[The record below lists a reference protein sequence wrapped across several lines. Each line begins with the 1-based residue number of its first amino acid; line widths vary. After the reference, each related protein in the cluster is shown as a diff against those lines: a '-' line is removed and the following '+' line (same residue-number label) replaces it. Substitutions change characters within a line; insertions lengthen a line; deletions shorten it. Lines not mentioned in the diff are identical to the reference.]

1 MHPAFII
8 CATVADEF
16 LGINRLVGIVRRR
29 GLDIDSIAIGAGR
42 ETGMARVTIVLRAEP
57 AAVDR
62 LVLQL
67 RKMIGV
73 TQATASPDGGVAAR
87 ELALIRVRATGARYA
102 EVLDTATRF
111 GATVLEETHDEVLL
125 EATGPAPLLISLIRA
140 LEPYGVLDV
149 ARSGVVALE
158 RPPSG
163 ESSGEPSPTRA
174 ITAHHAVLS

>member
-1 MHPAFII
+1 MQPAFTI
-8 CATVADEF
+8 CATVEDEF

-29 GLDIDSIAIGAGR
+29 GLEVDSITIGAGR
-42 ETGMARVTIVLRAEP
+42 ESGMARVTIVVRAEA

-62 LVLQL
+62 LVQQL

-73 TQATASPDGGVAAR
+73 TQATALPDSGVAAR

-111 GATVLEETHDEVLL
+111 GATVLEETHEEVLL
-125 EATGPAPLLISLIRA
+125 EATGPGPMLISLIRA

-149 ARSGVVALE
+149 ARSGVVALA
-158 RPPSG
+158 RPPAGGSP
-163 ESSGEPSPTRA
+163 GEPAPSRTAP
-174 ITAHHAVLS
+174 AHHAVLS